1 MTESLTQKTVS
12 ASYIDTLLDA
22 FARKDRGGVAL
33 DRAFLLKKSGIN
45 QDTIS
50 DPDARLPV
58 EIVTKIWQTA
68 KAKTNNPLI
77 GLQVGEYIRPG
88 SFSVLGHLLMTC
100 ATLRDALEQASRFAT
115 LVGDGGVFV
124 VSFTSSGAELTYDL
138 VEKEIP
144 CRGERIEAI
153 IASLVGFS
161 RWITGCKILPTRV
174 TFRHSIPNEIQAYN
188 VFFNITPQFNAS
200 TNSVVFDKKTLE
212 LPLQQANPTL
222 TALLDSHAEK
232 ILARLTETNP
242 FLLQLRQTVLKNLP
256 RGTPELEQIAQLL
269 GMTERTLQRKL
280 TEMDTSYQ
288 EQLNSLRKE
297 AAIAYLQ
304 AGEYPQSEIAYLLG
318 FSDPASFNRAFKR
331 WTGLPPGKWMDKD
344 K

>member
-1 MTESLTQKTVS
+1 LTKSLTQKTVS

-22 FARKDRGGVAL
+22 FASKGSGGVAL
-33 DRAFLLKKSGIN
+33 DRAFLLKKSGIDQN
-45 QDTIS
+45 NLS

-58 EIVTKIWQTA
+58 EIVTKIWETA
-68 KAKTNNPLI
+68 KDATNNPLI
-77 GLQVGEYIRPG
+77 GLQVGEHIRPG

-100 ATLRDALEQASRFAT
+100 ATLRDALEQASRFAA
-115 LVGDGGVFV
+115 LVGDSGNFDVLFNG
-124 VSFTSSGAELTYDL
+124 SGAELIYDL
-138 VEKEIP
+138 SEHDIP
-144 CRGERIEAI
+144 CRRERIEAI

-161 RWITGCKILPTRV
+161 RWITGVDILPTRI
-174 TFRHSIPNEIQAYN
+174 TFRHSVPDEIQAYITFFKVTP
-188 VFFNITPQFNAS
+188 VFGAS
-200 TNSVVFDKKTLE
+200 TNSVFIDKKSLD

-222 TALLDSHAEK
+222 AILLDSHAEK

-256 RGTPELEQIAQLL
+256 HGTPELEQTAQLL
-269 GMTERTLQRKL
+269 GTTERSLQRKL
-280 TEMDTSYQ
+280 TEMNTSYQ

-331 WTGLPPGKWMDKD
+331 WTGMPPGRWMIKD